1 LFLTFADLEHSFP
14 EQRFTMMG
22 SARGRLLVEQ
32 IMVFKERQ
40 PRDKGVIEQDRL
52 MELHLYPGNRCNRD
66 CAFCTV
72 FGSPKGGYEPYT
84 AEHLDAVLQ
93 TIMLNQQGTLKFYGG
108 EPTLDSENVIWA
120 IAYLRQRGY
129 QGSVVIYS
137 NGIQAEQ
144 LLQILKSDPLGQTT
158 ASLNYSIATGDGAP
172 PMPRQ
177 ALKQLETYEVEHPGA
192 IAIGHPAIVDS
203 GRGLDP
209 FTGEMTRSEDSARCP
224 HCYPVL
230 TTQGKFHACPFAI
243 ENQSAHFQL
252 GEVDSDPTQVSQ
264 NFQAFLHWLDIVHE
278 PYAIQ
283 HELSACT
290 VCWKHLDQLP
300 LPTFPLPTFPTASTP
315 TASTGLTLTD
325 TTPNQE
331 DAT

>member
-1 LFLTFADLEHSFP
+1 
-14 EQRFTMMG
+14 
-22 SARGRLLVEQ
+22 
-32 IMVFKERQ
+32 MVFKQRQ

-84 AEHLDAVLQ
+84 AKHLDAVLQ
-93 TIMLNQQGTLKFYGG
+93 TIMNQQGTVKFYGG
-108 EPTLDSENVIWA
+108 EPTLDHENVIWA

-129 QGSVVIYS
+129 QGSIVIYS
-137 NGIQAEQ
+137 NGIQADQ
-144 LLQILKSDPLGQTT
+144 LLQILESDPLGQTT

-177 ALKQLETYEVEHPGA
+177 SLRQLETYEIEYPGA
-192 IAIGHPAIVDS
+192 IAIGHPDIVDS
-203 GRGLDP
+203 GRGIDP
-209 FTGEMTRSEDSARCP
+209 FTGEMTRSQDSARCP

-243 ENQSAHFQL
+243 ENRSAHFQL
-252 GEVDSDPTQVSQ
+252 GDIDSAPAQVSQ
-264 NFQAFLHWLDIVHE
+264 NFQAFLHWLDTVHE

-283 HELSACT
+283 HDLPACT

-300 LPTFPLPTFPTASTP
+300 LPIPAAPLA
-315 TASTGLTLTD
+315 LTLMD
-325 TTPNQE
+325 TTPSQK